1 MIYNDLHN
9 YYYVYNGREGGE
21 IFMQILFI
29 WFQKYKKLNNFQANL
44 GGNYSFY
51 YDNKDTLTVKNN
63 DIYICDFFKD
73 SIENKNIYNLDISAI
88 VGDNGSGKSTILD
101 FLVELMLDDNVSDY
115 IIIYSRHGKLYKDFR
130 FQHNL
135 YIDYQTKDNVNIKTK
150 NFYNPNH
157 LTMLFS
163 NIFDV
168 RYLNSGFSEDSEEF
182 INLSTNALLSRHEK
196 ATDFMYEELQR
207 QIFVVNKYNKRFNI
221 NHVIQLPK
229 KIKIENKEAINSQNI
244 LTNFLEHDE
253 IKIFNCKNLRESSG
267 FKTKFQFNFLASY
280 ITEVKSILIDAE
292 FVLTDQELQKII
304 YSSIKMAKSENNFFI
319 ILKDNLNTLATKL
332 HLRLDFLD
340 QIKSLSHDYLQL
352 YNSFINLKINLNE
365 YIKTDY
371 RTGEDIW
378 EGYIE
383 IDSTLPDSKNFI
395 DLYIEKFSHSDFLKF
410 SWLEMSS
417 GQFSFLTLFSR
428 FCYAIEQISNKQ
440 KYNSYL
446 LLIDEGDL
454 YFHPQ
459 LQKDWLYH
467 FIKIID
473 VIFNGSIQVI
483 LTTHSPFVLSDIPN
497 TNVTFLSEEF
507 KIGHNFIEGLDGSP
521 RTFAANISELL
532 SNSFFIKEGLIGKFA
547 KERIN
552 NCIRWLLTASPSEV
566 FEKRKQLLKFID
578 LIGEPILR
586 NKVHDIYQSKLKLF
600 ETQDLVNLIELF
612 EVKIKELKKLTN
624 EVEDD

>member
-1 MIYNDLHN
+1 
-9 YYYVYNGREGGE
+9 
-21 IFMQILFI
+21 
-29 WFQKYKKLNNFQANL
+29 
-44 GGNYSFY
+44 
-51 YDNKDTLTVKNN
+51 
-63 DIYICDFFKD
+63 
-73 SIENKNIYNLDISAI
+73 
-88 VGDNGSGKSTILD
+88 
-101 FLVELMLDDNVSDY
+101 
-115 IIIYSRHGKLYKDFR
+115 
-130 FQHNL
+130 
-135 YIDYQTKDNVNIKTK
+135 
-150 NFYNPNH
+150 
-157 LTMLFS
+157 
-163 NIFDV
+163 
-168 RYLNSGFSEDSEEF
+168 
-182 INLSTNALLSRHEK
+182 
-196 ATDFMYEELQR
+196 
-207 QIFVVNKYNKRFNI
+207 
-221 NHVIQLPK
+221 
-229 KIKIENKEAINSQNI
+229 
-244 LTNFLEHDE
+244 
-253 IKIFNCKNLRESSG
+253 
-267 FKTKFQFNFLASY
+267 
-280 ITEVKSILIDAE
+280 
-292 FVLTDQELQKII
+292 
-304 YSSIKMAKSENNFFI
+304 
-319 ILKDNLNTLATKL
+319 
-332 HLRLDFLD
+332 
-340 QIKSLSHDYLQL
+340 
-352 YNSFINLKINLNE
+352 
-365 YIKTDY
+365 
-371 RTGEDIW
+371 
-378 EGYIE
+378 
-383 IDSTLPDSKNFI
+383 
-395 DLYIEKFSHSDFLKF
+395 
-410 SWLEMSS
+410 MSS

-428 FCYAIEQISNKQ
+428 FCYAIEQINNKQ

-497 TNVTFLSEEF
+497 TNVTFLSGEF